1 MDPAGYLGKYAGKG
15 TSLLLAEF
23 KKLQQKKVLAV
34 QKKAVKIRQ
43 ENIEE
48 EVREDAYL
56 ANAQKQVV
64 AQRDADINMEELMK
78 GLPKVAEDIV
88 LS

>member
-1 MDPAGYLGKYAGKG
+1 MA
-15 TSLLLAEF
+15 LLLTEF
-23 KKLQQKKVLAV
+23 KKLQQQQMLSV

-48 EVREDAYL
+48 EVRGEAYL
-56 ANAQKQVV
+56 ANEHKQVV
-64 AQRDADINMEELMK
+64 AQQDDDLDMDGLMK
-78 GLPKVAEDIV
+78 GLPKVEEDIV